1 MKKKSLRIKGI
12 VIQRIHSIVKT
23 SFGFLL
29 FKNGN
34 TVYLISQRK
43 DLKIFKLINTKHK
56 PSFVNLINKSNVTF
70 KLGLYYYYFQ
80 GIMVNKHKLID
91 LVLTKK
97 SKKKFT

>member
-1 MKKKSLRIKGI
+1 MKKKSLKIKGI
-12 VIQRIHSIVKT
+12 IIQRIHSIVKT

-56 PSFVNLINKSNVTF
+56 PSSVNLIDKSNVTF

-80 GIMVNKHKLID
+80 GIMVDTKIID